1 MIEKQK
7 DSHDLK
13 YMKICPI
20 CGNTFVTNV
29 EHRQACKAC
38 LEKSNP
44 KTVSQMLQTLEILGW
59 SDLIDSRW
67 KDKVIEHMQ
76 VFYDRKVPMIDIYKL
91 LEIVL
96 W

>member
-1 MIEKQK
+1 MRYIKV
-7 DSHDLK
+7 
-13 YMKICPI
+13 CPI
-20 CGNTFVTNV
+20 CGNTFDTNV

-44 KTVSQMLQTLEILGW
+44 KTVSNMLKVLEILGW

-67 KDKVIEHMQ
+67 KDRVIEHLQ
-76 VFYDRKVPMIDIYKL
+76 VYYDRKVPMVDIYKT

>member
-1 MIEKQK
+1 M
-7 DSHDLK
+7 K
-13 YMKICPI
+13 YMKVCPI
-20 CGNTFVTNV
+20 CGNTFETNV
-29 EHRQACKAC
+29 EHRQACKVC

-44 KTVSQMLQTLEILGW
+44 KTVSNMLKVLEVLGW

-67 KDKVIEHMQ
+67 KDRAIEHLQ
-76 VFYDRKVPMIDIYKL
+76 VYYDRKVPMVDIYKT

>member
-1 MIEKQK
+1 
-7 DSHDLK
+7 
-13 YMKICPI
+13 MKICPI
-20 CGNTFVTNV
+20 CGNTFETDVQ
-29 EHRQACKAC
+29 HRQACKVC

-44 KTVSQMLQTLEILGW
+44 KTVSHMLKVLEILGW

-67 KDKVIEHMQ
+67 RDKVIEHLQ
-76 VFYDRKVPMIDIYKL
+76 VYYDRKVPMIDIYKT

>member
-1 MIEKQK
+1 M
-7 DSHDLK
+7 K
-13 YMKICPI
+13 YMKICPT
-20 CGNTFVTNV
+20 CGNTFETNI

-44 KTVSQMLQTLEILGW
+44 KTVSNMLKVLSVLGW

-67 KDKVIEHMQ
+67 KDKVIEHLQ
-76 VFYDRKVPMIDIYKL
+76 VYYDRKVPMIDIYKT

>member
-1 MIEKQK
+1 M
-7 DSHDLK
+7 K
-13 YMKICPI
+13 YMKVCPI
-20 CGNTFVTNV
+20 CGNTFETDV
-29 EHRQACKAC
+29 EHRQACKVC

-44 KTVSQMLQTLEILGW
+44 KTVSNMLKVLEVLGW

-67 KDKVIEHMQ
+67 KDKVIEHLQ
-76 VFYDRKVPMIDIYKL
+76 VYYDRKVPMVDIYKT

>member
-1 MIEKQK
+1 M
-7 DSHDLK
+7 K
-13 YMKICPI
+13 YIKVCPI
-20 CGNTFVTNV
+20 CGNTFETNI
-29 EHRQACKAC
+29 EHRQACKVC

-44 KTVSQMLQTLEILGW
+44 KIVSNLLNTLNILGW

-67 KDKVIEHMQ
+67 TNKVIEQLQ
-76 VFYDRKVPMIDIYKL
+76 VFYDKQVPMIDIYKT

>member
-1 MIEKQK
+1 MRYI
-7 DSHDLK
+7 
-13 YMKICPI
+13 KICPI
-20 CGNTFVTNV
+20 CGNTFDTNV

-44 KTVSQMLQTLEILGW
+44 KTVSNMLKVLEILGW

-67 KDKVIEHMQ
+67 RDKVIDHLQ
-76 VFYDRKVPMIDIYKL
+76 VYYDRKVPMIDIYKT

-96 W
+96 I

>member
-1 MIEKQK
+1 M
-7 DSHDLK
+7 K
-13 YMKICPI
+13 YMKVCPI
-20 CGNTFVTNV
+20 CGNTFETDVK
-29 EHRQACKAC
+29 HRQACKVC

-44 KTVSQMLQTLEILGW
+44 KTVSDMLKVLEVLGW

-67 KDKVIEHMQ
+67 KDKVIEHLQ
-76 VFYDRKVPMIDIYKL
+76 VYYDRKAPMIDIYKT

>member
-1 MIEKQK
+1 M
-7 DSHDLK
+7 K

-20 CGNTFVTNV
+20 CGNTFETNV
-29 EHRQACKAC
+29 EHRQACKVC

-44 KTVSQMLQTLEILGW
+44 KTVSNMLKVLEVLGW

-67 KDKVIEHMQ
+67 RDKVIEHLQ
-76 VFYDRKVPMIDIYKL
+76 VYYDRKVPMIDIYKT

>member
-1 MIEKQK
+1 M
-7 DSHDLK
+7 K

-20 CGNTFVTNV
+20 CGNTFETDV
-29 EHRQACKAC
+29 EHRQACKVC

-44 KTVSQMLQTLEILGW
+44 KTVSNMLKVLEVLGW

-67 KDKVIEHMQ
+67 KDKVIEHLQ
-76 VFYDRKVPMIDIYKL
+76 VYYDRKVPMIDIYKT

>member
-1 MIEKQK
+1 MKESIHPEYQK
-7 DSHDLK
+7 CIVK
-13 YMKICPI
+13 CA
-20 CGNTFVTNV
+20 CGNTFETNV
-29 EHRQACKAC
+29 EHRQACKVC

-44 KTVSQMLQTLEILGW
+44 KTVSNMLKVLEILGW

-67 KDKVIEHMQ
+67 KDKVIEHLQ
-76 VFYDRKVPMIDIYKL
+76 VYYDRKVPMVDIYKT

>member
-1 MIEKQK
+1 M
-7 DSHDLK
+7 K
-13 YMKICPI
+13 YMKICPV
-20 CGNTFVTNV
+20 CGNTFETNV
-29 EHRQACKAC
+29 EHRQACKVC

-44 KTVSQMLQTLEILGW
+44 KTVSNLLNTLNILGW

-67 KDKVIEHMQ
+67 KNKVIEQLQ
-76 VFYDRKVPMIDIYKL
+76 VFYDKQVPMIDIYKT